1 MNKAFYAIPLILVL
15 FAGSCK
21 KETVIVVD
29 LGYDYFPVEIGKYVI
44 YDVERIFVDD
54 PVNVADTFHYQ
65 LKEIITEDY
74 IDNEGNLA
82 QRIERFERDND
93 TLPWVIA
100 DVWAS
105 NRLAAS
111 GQRVEENIRI
121 IRMAFPVRDN
131 LVWDANALNAELERP
146 MKYEEIHA
154 PRSVNG
160 FQFDSTVMIV
170 TTLEPNLVDTIIDTE
185 IRARDIGVVYKNYVK
200 TNTQIDGTTG
210 NKLTMQVIDYG
221 ME

>member
-1 MNKAFYAIPLILVL
+1 MNKVLYAIPILLVL

-21 KETVIVVD
+21 KDTVVIVD

-54 PVNVADTFHYQ
+54 PVNVADTFRYQ
-65 LKEIITEDY
+65 LKEVITEDY

-82 QRIERFERDND
+82 QRLERFERDSD

-105 NRLAAS
+105 NRLAES
-111 GQRVEENIRI
+111 GQRVEENLRI
-121 IRMAFPVRDN
+121 IRMGFPPREN
-131 LVWDANALNAELERP
+131 FVWDANALNAEVELP
-146 MKYEEIHA
+146 MKYQEIHV

-160 FQFDSTVMIV
+160 FQFDSTVKIV

-185 IRARDIGVVYKNYVK
+185 IRAKGVGLVYKSYVK

-210 NKLTMQVIDYG
+210 NKLTMEVIDYG